1 MIKNTA
7 IGITLALFSFLLA
20 NGSQSTSPFAI
31 YIALAALALGWFLSY
46 EQEKKAA
53 HINELRNQHLEA
65 LNKLSELEGENT
77 RAILQKQ
84 EDSLKSLG
92 ELLNEIRGMKAAQ
105 KQMHETSSAEQ
116 KALMGDLADKL

>member
-31 YIALAALALGWFLSY
+31 FIALAALALGWFLSY

-53 HINELRNQHLEA
+53 HINELRNQHLGA

-77 RAILQKQ
+77 RAISKNRRI
-84 EDSLKSLG
+84 
-92 ELLNEIRGMKAAQ
+92 LLNPWGICSTKYG
-105 KQMHETSSAEQ
+105 
-116 KALMGDLADKL
+116 G

>member
-53 HINELRNQHLEA
+53 HINELRNQHLGA

-92 ELLNEIRGMKAAQ
+92 GFAQRNTGVESRTREDARNEFSRTKG
-105 KQMHETSSAEQ
+105 
-116 KALMGDLADKL
+116 ADGRSR